1 MAETIVVQR
10 GNIGTHNM
18 HIHPDHVPTGMWA
31 SIEAQNAGIVAGNWQ
46 SHIVCTPYSE
56 EVVTSG
62 LWSSFN
68 YEQINNWNIRWPR
81 LGSYT
86 RLAFRS
92 VAPDWWGSTDY
103 VVRLWNDS
111 HSATF
116 YDATV
121 VLTHNSNDYTERI
134 VFEWDMEGADLS
146 SWLNKYISIQLLARP
161 TEDQSL
167 PGGWLI
173 KVREFSMYT
182 ANRPL

>member
-56 EVVTSG
+56 ELVVEKWG
-62 LWSSFN
+62 PGYQ
-68 YEQINNWNIRWPR
+68 YEQINSWNIRWPR

-92 VAPDWWGSTDY
+92 FAADFYWNY
-103 VVRLWNDS
+103 VVWLWNDS

-121 VLTHNSNDYTERI
+121 VLKHNSDDYVERV

-146 SWLNKYISIQLLARP
+146 GWLNKNITVELIARP
-161 TEDQSL
+161 LDNSSANDDWAL
-167 PGGWLI
+167 GL
-173 KVREFSMYT
+173 REFSIYT
-182 ANRPL
+182 ANRPF